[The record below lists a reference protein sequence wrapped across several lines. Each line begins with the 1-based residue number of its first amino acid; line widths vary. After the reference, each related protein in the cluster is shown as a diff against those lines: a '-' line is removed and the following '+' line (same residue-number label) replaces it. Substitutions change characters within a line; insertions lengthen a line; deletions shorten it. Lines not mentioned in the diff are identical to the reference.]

1 MTLYEHIASTSKK
14 PEGQA
19 APNPMNAMREE
30 VQPSFPWFLVAITIQ
45 LVVLLILLL
54 YYGYVSTINSLEATH
69 QKQIEALI
77 NSSRTDQV
85 KDNREEK
92 EAGFPSKTSLSLPLP
107 KPENHKITDT
117 LFYSDTLDT
126 TSQSRVEKPKEVK
139 KDRKILGNLPD
150 SKSPSLFKVQTQDIL
165 DQPGEDTNVAF
176 KNQDVSFAAVQDK
189 NRNIQ
194 KPLEKANNVDHQ
206 DNVKVEKPQL
216 KPLPSSRSVVEKVKE
231 IDISFQ
237 VKTIWQRGVSEKNP
251 ALLQKAVTLSRG
263 GLFQKHFSE
272 RLAMLENY
280 QWIDVKN
287 FCQASIDTLN
297 GDLHRDQVVFT
308 CSDYYVDK
316 EDVSSALSMFSY
328 RPDLKTHADYYS
340 RLAFLYVKNQQPS
353 NAIGIYS
360 KLVHSFKN
368 NGNWWFGLGWAYH
381 LAGKDGQAKQVYKK
395 AYQLADEDADYKPLV
410 EKILHYESD

>member
-150 SKSPSLFKVQTQDIL
+150 SKSPSLFKV
-165 DQPGEDTNVAF
+165 
-176 KNQDVSFAAVQDK
+176 
-189 NRNIQ
+189 
-194 KPLEKANNVDHQ
+194 
-206 DNVKVEKPQL
+206 
-216 KPLPSSRSVVEKVKE
+216 
-231 IDISFQ
+231 
-237 VKTIWQRGVSEKNP
+237 
-251 ALLQKAVTLSRG
+251 
-263 GLFQKHFSE
+263 
-272 RLAMLENY
+272 
-280 QWIDVKN
+280 
-287 FCQASIDTLN
+287 
-297 GDLHRDQVVFT
+297 
-308 CSDYYVDK
+308 
-316 EDVSSALSMFSY
+316 
-328 RPDLKTHADYYS
+328 
-340 RLAFLYVKNQQPS
+340 
-353 NAIGIYS
+353 
-360 KLVHSFKN
+360 
-368 NGNWWFGLGWAYH
+368 
-381 LAGKDGQAKQVYKK
+381 
-395 AYQLADEDADYKPLV
+395 
-410 EKILHYESD
+410 